1 MYKIYLNLTFDS
13 SVLFKYYYTF
23 EGYLMKQS
31 IKHISFILIFL
42 GIFLSCFQFTIIH
55 LSKNYKF
62 SSIEISSEDGDDH
75 EDDSKEKKFELK
87 DEYCFSEFNPSFA
100 SGDNSK
106 TALLIKLL
114 NLKQSPVLG
123 INTPPPKK

>member
-1 MYKIYLNLTFDS
+1 
-13 SVLFKYYYTF
+13 
-23 EGYLMKQS
+23 MKKS
-31 IKHISFILIFL
+31 FKHISVILVFL

-62 SSIEISSEDGDDH
+62 SSIEVSSEDADDH
-75 EDDSKEKKFELK
+75 EDDSETKKIELE
-87 DEYCFSEFNPSFA
+87 DEYYFSEFNPSFDT
-100 SGDNSK
+100 GDNSK
-106 TALLIKLL
+106 TALLIKQL

>member
-1 MYKIYLNLTFDS
+1 
-13 SVLFKYYYTF
+13 
-23 EGYLMKQS
+23 MKKS
-31 IKHISFILIFL
+31 FKHISVILIFL
-42 GIFLSCFQFTIIH
+42 GIFLSCFQFTILH

-75 EDDSKEKKFELK
+75 EDDSETKKIELE
-87 DEYCFSEFNPSFA
+87 DEYYFSEFNHSFA
-100 SGDNSK
+100 NGDNSK
-106 TALLIKLL
+106 TALLIKQL

>member
-1 MYKIYLNLTFDS
+1 
-13 SVLFKYYYTF
+13 
-23 EGYLMKQS
+23 MKKS
-31 IKHISFILIFL
+31 FKHIYFILIFS

-75 EDDSKEKKFELK
+75 EDDSEEKKIELE
-87 DEYCFSEFNPSFA
+87 DEYCFSKFNPSFA
-100 SGDNSK
+100 IGDNSK

-114 NLKQSPVLG
+114 NLKQSPILG